1 MEKNVRKVEK
11 FVANCNDMLS
21 GRFLDFNK
29 KIENIANSIND
40 SDDILSYLATK
51 ILDGDR
57 EEIFNHA
64 FVIDNKTK
72 NGKISLP
79 SEEKEKLTLFVTV
92 INDLY
97 SHKLNANKFLE
108 TYFRGGQGTPTQL
121 FLEKIIEPFK
131 NMIADYF
138 KVDKSLTLAD
148 LSKKEEEISEEEFAD
163 IEEDDEV
170 NFETEFEE
178 EDMLALSINN
188 IVRVC
193 DELEAKLKFEKKHES
208 IVEDFGF
215 MISALKHACAQ
226 KDMQNVNG
234 LILGIN
240 YVSHKIKS
248 TKYLVN
254 ELNEIVYN
262 IYQSSNIE

>member
-1 MEKNVRKVEK
+1 MEKNVRKVEN
-11 FVANCNDMLS
+11 FVAVCNDMLS
-21 GRFLDFNK
+21 GRFLDFDK
-29 KIENIANSIND
+29 KIESIANSINE

-51 ILDGDR
+51 LLDADR

-72 NGKISLP
+72 NGKVSLP
-79 SEEKEKLTLFVTV
+79 GDEKEKLTLFVTV

-97 SHKLNANKFLE
+97 SHKINSNKFLE
-108 TYFRGGQGTPTQL
+108 TYFRGDKGTPIQM

-138 KVDKSLTLAD
+138 KIDKALTFSNID
-148 LSKKEEEISEEEFAD
+148 TNVVEEPEVEMEEEDE
-163 IEEDDEV
+163 DEV
-170 NFETEFEE
+170 NFEEE
-178 EDMLALSINN
+178 YEKEDMLALSINN

-193 DELEAKLKFEKKHES
+193 DEIEAKLKFEKKHES
-208 IVEDFGF
+208 IVEDFEY
-215 MISALKHACAQ
+215 IVSALKHACEQ
-226 KDMQNVNG
+226 RDMQIING

-240 YVSHKIKS
+240 YVSQKVKS
-248 TKYLVN
+248 TKYLVK

-262 IYQSSNIE
+262 IYQSSNLE

>member
-1 MEKNVRKVEK
+1 MEKNVRRVEN
-11 FVANCNDMLS
+11 FVAVCNDMLS
-21 GRFLDFNK
+21 GRFLDFDK
-29 KIENIANSIND
+29 KIESIANSINE

-51 ILDGDR
+51 LLDADR

-72 NGKISLP
+72 NGKVSLP
-79 SEEKEKLTLFVTV
+79 GDEKEKLTLFVTV

-163 IEEDDEV
+163 DEEDDEI

-193 DELEAKLKFEKKHES
+193 DEIEAKLKFEKKHES
-208 IVEDFGF
+208 IVEDFEY
-215 MISALKHACAQ
+215 IVSALKHACEQ
-226 KDMQNVNG
+226 RDMQIING

-240 YVSHKIKS
+240 YVSQKVKS
-248 TKYLVN
+248 TKYLVK

-262 IYQSSNIE
+262 IYQSSNLE